1 MGFAS
6 SNSSKNLE
14 LKQATPRQI
23 DIDLY
28 EGQVKQAQASVSA
41 ASEQLSQAILRSPIN
56 GKVSQ
61 IDIKIGEITGAN
73 SNAISVINT
82 QNFDIEADIPET
94 DIGKI
99 SILNPV
105 EITYDAFSEDPIKM
119 DVIASID
126 PAEISIEGVVYYKV
140 TITLDEQDDKL
151 RSGLTANINIISKQ
165 KENVIAIPQRA
176 VIEKIEGEKIA
187 KILKG
192 STVSEIQIETGLR
205 STDGNI
211 EILSGINEG
220 DVVITAE
227 TK

>member
-1 MGFAS
+1 LGFAS